1 MDGPFK
7 YYKGILYLYAFTK
20 SWVQKLNWKPAMQS
34 KTGVYTISEEHLSP
48 AILQDVLRW
57 MYLYTISNMPDKVP
71 QLLEAAEYFQMAALK
86 DSCEDILTRQ
96 LSVENCVQMMNTAF
110 LFNIPTLKKK
120 ALDLFLPNRETV
132 LANKDGWQ
140 DKIANI
146 PQCVQELLGLEPKAA
161 LQ

>member
-1 MDGPFK
+1 
-7 YYKGILYLYAFTK
+7 
-20 SWVQKLNWKPAMQS
+20 MQS

-120 ALDLFLPNRETV
+120 LKSPARRPWLQAPATSLHPAMRSCLRPSAPLPPRNYM
-132 LANKDGWQ
+132 
-140 DKIANI
+140 IA
-146 PQCVQELLGLEPKAA
+146 QGHFHLLI
-161 LQ
+161 

>member
-1 MDGPFK
+1 
-7 YYKGILYLYAFTK
+7 
-20 SWVQKLNWKPAMQS
+20 
-34 KTGVYTISEEHLSP
+34 
-48 AILQDVLRW
+48 

-110 LFNIPTLKKK
+110 LFNVPTLKN
-120 ALDLFLPNRETV
+120 LFLPNRETV